1 MQGNV
6 YEWEVDQC
14 LCRGLVPDVVNADGY
29 LRQVNLGTGEESTR
43 VVSLR
48 FARSPCLALPR
59 PTLGS
64 VPGVRP
70 GVGTFRENVSFLLL
84 LTDGPS
90 LPEASSQRPR

>member
-48 FARSPCLALPR
+48 FARSP
-59 PTLGS
+59 
-64 VPGVRP
+64 V
-70 GVGTFRENVSFLLL
+70 
-84 LTDGPS
+84 
-90 LPEASSQRPR
+90 